1 MRGPVRR
8 PRGVDWCLPMEP
20 INGGA
25 GTAQEVYREPW
36 VAPGYEVLQTVVDK
50 WAPLVL
56 CSLRKGPKR
65 YGELRRSIGGVSQ
78 KMLTQTVRKL
88 EQFGLVAR
96 RIEQTTP
103 PAVEYALTPLGQSL
117 TIPLEGI
124 FKWGETH
131 LGEMAPLAGTPTRP
145 TGESRATDPE
155 S

>member
-1 MRGPVRR
+1 MPA
-8 PRGVDWCLPMEP
+8 D
-20 INGGA
+20 
-25 GTAQEVYREPW
+25 GTDQGFFAKQKITLHPT
-36 VAPGYEVLQTVVDK
+36 VLQTVVDK

>member
-1 MRGPVRR
+1 MRP
-8 PRGVDWCLPMEP
+8 PPGVHWSLPMEP
-20 INGGA
+20 IKGGG
-25 GTAQEVYREPW
+25 GTVQEVYRESW

-50 WAPLVL
+50 WAPLVI

-65 YGELRRSIGGVSQ
+65 YGELRRSIGGISQ

-96 RIEQTTP
+96 RIEGTTP
-103 PAVEYALTPLGQSL
+103 ASVEYALTPLGESL

-131 LGEMAPLAGTPTRP
+131 LGEMAPLAGTTTRP
-145 TGESRATDPE
+145 TGGSRAGGPE

>member
-1 MRGPVRR
+1 
-8 PRGVDWCLPMEP
+8 MEP
-20 INGGA
+20 KSGGG
-25 GTAQEVYREPW
+25 GTAQDVYREPW

-65 YGELRRSIGGVSQ
+65 YGELRRSIGGISQ

-88 EQFGLVAR
+88 EQFGLVTR
-96 RIEQTTP
+96 RVEHADTTK
-103 PAVEYALTPLGQSL
+103 PASVEYSLTSLGESL

-131 LGEMAPLAGTPTRP
+131 LREMAPVTRATRP
-145 TGESRATDPE
+145 NGGFRATDPE
-155 S
+155 P